1 MNNILRTFYI
11 KKRVH
16 RKKRRSGG
24 AGDDECDICFESEIP
39 FDKLN
44 CMKCSDKGS
53 KICKKCAGIIKIQK
67 KNCPMCRGEIEH
79 SFTSLRE
86 KIEARKNVEKME
98 NPTASSPRR
107 SASPRRAVPARS
119 SPRRAVPA
127 RSSLRREAP
136 SSRSSLRREAPASRS
151 SLRRAAPARSPPRRP
166 AAAPR
171 RPAAAPASRSSPNS
185 ERTLRTLQSRA
196 FNRVDASRSAA
207 STASR
212 LGARSSAR

>member
-1 MNNILRTFYI
+1 MNNILRTFYR

-16 RKKRRSGG
+16 TKRRSGG
-24 AGDDECDICFESEIP
+24 AGDDECDICFESNTR
-39 FDKLN
+39 FDNLN
-44 CMKCSDKGS
+44 CKKCSDKGS

-98 NPTASSPRR
+98 NPAASSPRR
-107 SASPRRAVPARS
+107 AASP
-119 SPRRAVPA
+119 
-127 RSSLRREAP
+127 
-136 SSRSSLRREAPASRS
+136 RREAPARS